1 MLRKA
6 RGSQTLIQM
15 TRTIQNRCVR
25 KGVDLQLLQQ
35 IQSTNDISLSALVA
49 SQFSSVESETV
60 NEEQRCLIYKSVSG
74 YGDIKARP

>member
-6 RGSQTLIQM
+6 RGSQTVIQM

-25 KGVDLQLLQQ
+25 KGVDLQQ

-49 SQFSSVESETV
+49 PQFSSVESGTV
-60 NEEQRCLIYKSVSG
+60 NEEHRCLFYKSVSG